1 MDLYILFSVIALS
14 AICTPIVQRLF
25 INLNKVDL
33 INQRS
38 SHSVNATRTGGASS
52 FLSIFIISFF
62 WYLIGV
68 EPYNFSLLV
77 PLSMMF
83 IIGVYDDFYN
93 ADFKLKFFIQI
104 IVAKMIIDQ
113 GLVIDNFY
121 GVLGLDEIPRIAA
134 QLFTVFVFLVIVN
147 SINFIDGID
156 GLALTEVFKI
166 ILLFEFFHSGNS
178 NLFALGSLTLAS
190 LIPLYFYNFKSNNK
204 VFLGDAGSLFLGTV
218 VAIYTFYF
226 LGPDYNLDFAFNKP
240 LLSILI
246 LLFPLIDLLRVFII
260 RIKNKKSPF
269 RPDNNHLHHILL
281 DKKISHWKISIILP
295 FGFFIISASIIFL
308 FKVL

>member
-1 MDLYILFSVIALS
+1 MNLQ
-14 AICTPIVQRLF
+14 TLF
-25 INLNKVDL
+25 IVIVISAFMAPLIQKLFFRLNKIDL

-38 SHSVNATRTGGASS
+38 SHSVRATRTGGVSS
-52 FLSIFIISFF
+52 FLSIFLLSLL
-62 WYLIGV
+62 WYINGI
-68 EPYNFSLLV
+68 EPYDFSILV
-77 PLSMMF
+77 PISMMF

-113 GLVIDNFY
+113 GFVIDNFY
-121 GVLGLDEIPRIAA
+121 GVLGLEEIPRIAA
-134 QLFTVFVFLVIVN
+134 QLFTIFVFLVIVN

-178 NLFALGSLTLAS
+178 SLFALGSITIAS

-204 VFLGDAGSLFLGTV
+204 IFLGDAGSLFLGTV

-226 LGPDYNLDFAFNKP
+226 LGPDYTLSLTFNKP

-246 LLFPLIDLLRVFII
+246 LLYPLTDLLRVFII
-260 RIKNKKSPF
+260 RIKNKTSPF
-269 RPDNNHLHHILL
+269 RPDNNHLHHLL
-281 DKKISHWKISIILP
+281 LNKEFSHFKISIILP
-295 FGFFIISASIIFL
+295 IGFLIVSAIIIL
-308 FKVL
+308 VNQVL